1 MRARLR
7 ESRLLAFSG
16 CSGQSSTITDKPAL
30 CICHDRE
37 TVKCS
42 YSEVKSS
49 KLRPSL
55 MYPNMLRPTQQA
67 MLLSLAG
74 SDGILFIA
82 ALHLFIPAPRDPT
95 DGSYMTA
102 HQFDRSGEFRNN
114 SLIGDREMDLRETR
128 SCII

>member
-1 MRARLR
+1 MNKNVLKNAYI
-7 ESRLLAFSG
+7 FG
-16 CSGQSSTITDKPAL
+16 TY
-30 CICHDRE
+30 
-37 TVKCS
+37 V
-42 YSEVKSS
+42 
-49 KLRPSL
+49 
-55 MYPNMLRPTQQA
+55 LRPTQQV

-102 HQFDRSGEFRNN
+102 HQFDRSGEFRNYS